1 MMRVIATKL
10 GFYAGNRIRVGQ
22 VFDVP
27 EGTTGKW
34 FQPFAGTEKPVEP
47 KKSEPKK
54 GKDKNGPTTFS
65 EIAKQDGDA
74 QAPKSADDLV

>member
-1 MMRVIATKL
+1 MRVIASKV
-10 GFYAGNRIRVGQ
+10 GFFGGNRIRVGQ

-34 FQPFAGTEKPVEP
+34 FQPYAEAPKSAES

-54 GKDKNGPTTFS
+54 GKDKSGPTTFS

>member
-1 MMRVIATKL
+1 MRVIASKV
-10 GFYAGNRIRVGQ
+10 GFFGGNRIRVGQ

-34 FQPFAGTEKPVEP
+34 FQPYVETAKVAES